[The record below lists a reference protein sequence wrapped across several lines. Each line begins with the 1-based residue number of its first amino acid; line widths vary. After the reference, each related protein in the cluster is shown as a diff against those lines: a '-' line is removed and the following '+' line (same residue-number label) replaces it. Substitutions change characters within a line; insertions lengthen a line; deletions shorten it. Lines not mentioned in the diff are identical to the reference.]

1 MNQLTIKELI
11 TDNVS
16 VEQLSQVMDQE
27 KVEYNA
33 INCVNWDTYPYQPN
47 VKFRIAHSQQGIL
60 LNYQVEEDSV
70 RAKYGEDDGD
80 VWTDSCVEFFLI
92 PANDGVYYN
101 IETNCIGT
109 VLIGA
114 GATRNGR
121 ERAPKEITQL
131 IKRHASLGHLPFAE
145 KVGKCTWNLSL
156 IIPYTAFF
164 KHNIESLDGA
174 TIRANFYKCGDELQ
188 QPHFLSWNA
197 IEIEKPDFH
206 RPDFFGEISFK

>member
-1 MNQLTIKELI
+1 MNQLTIKKLI

-33 INCVNWDTYPYQPN
+33 INCVNWDSYPYQPN

-131 IKRHASLGHLPFAE
+131 IKRHASLGHQPFAE